1 MGYHMRY
8 INKNDL
14 LVIAKNMGLLM
25 IGIGLMCLVPIA
37 VDLIYLEFNA
47 LCFLIPSLTSV
58 FLGLICI
65 KVLNKYAINKMRLK
79 HAMIV
84 SSLSWLW
91 AGIVGGIIFQLV
103 TGLNIIDG
111 IFESMS
117 ALTGSGITIYP
128 DVEALPYS
136 ILFFRGFQQWIGGL
150 GIIVMIISVLA
161 RPGNISLKLYQSEAR
176 DDYIKPSTKA
186 TIKQFLKIYLIYTAA
201 GIILYVLAGMPIF
214 DSVCNTFSI
223 ISTGGMSV
231 KNANIGFYNNDVIY
245 FITII
250 LMILGATSFVVHYK
264 IIKTRGKS
272 LIHDLQFKVMISLIA
287 VSALLIYFVSQ
298 IVPMDILFVVVSA
311 ITTTGASI
319 ESSVVMGS
327 WPSFAIFIIIVL
339 MLIGGSTGSTVGA
352 LKLMR
357 VVMFFKGIYKNLREI
372 LSPEGSVIVVKVS
385 NRVLTDDMAAQSG
398 NYIAVYFICI
408 LITWALLC
416 LYGHNPFDS
425 LFFTISMQGNV
436 GLEIGQMSQTLEL
449 PLKVIGIFNMWTGR
463 LEIYPILITLRA
475 FFEIFKR

>member
-1 MGYHMRY
+1 MRY
-8 INKNDL
+8 VNKNDL
-14 LVIAKNMGLLM
+14 LIIVRNMGLLM
-25 IGIGLMCLVPIA
+25 IGIGAMCLVPII

-47 LCFLIPSLTSV
+47 ISFLIPSLVSI
-58 FLGLICI
+58 FLGFVCF
-65 KVLNKYAINKMRLK
+65 KVLEEYSLNKMRLK

-91 AGIVGGIIFQLV
+91 AGIVGGMIFQMV
-103 TGLNIIDG
+103 TGLNIVDG

-128 DVEALPYS
+128 DVEVLPHS

-150 GIIVMIISVLA
+150 GIIVLIISVLSK
-161 RPGNISLKLYQSEAR
+161 PGKTTSKLYQSEAR

-186 TIKQFLKIYLIYTAA
+186 TIKQFLKIYLIYTVV
-201 GIILYVLAGMPIF
+201 GIVLYSLAGMPIF

-223 ISTGGMSV
+223 ISTGGMCV

-245 FITII
+245 FITIL
-250 LMILGATSFVVHYK
+250 LMILGAISFVVHYNF
-264 IIKTRGKS
+264 IKTRGKS
-272 LIHDLQFKVMISLIA
+272 LIHDLQFQVMISLIA
-287 VSALLIYFVSQ
+287 ISVLLIYFTSQ

-319 ESSVVMGS
+319 ESSVVMGG
-327 WPSFAIFIIIVL
+327 WPPFAIFIIIVL

-357 VVMFFKGIYKNLREI
+357 VITFFKGIYKNSREI
-372 LSPEGSVIVVKVS
+372 WSPEGAVVSVKVS
-385 NRVLTDDMAAQSG
+385 NKKLTDNLAAQSG
-398 NYIAVYFICI
+398 NYITLYFLCI
-408 LITWALLC
+408 LVTWSLLC

-449 PLKVIGIFNMWTGR
+449 PLKIIGIFNMWAGR
-463 LEIYPILITLRA
+463 LEIYPVLITLRA